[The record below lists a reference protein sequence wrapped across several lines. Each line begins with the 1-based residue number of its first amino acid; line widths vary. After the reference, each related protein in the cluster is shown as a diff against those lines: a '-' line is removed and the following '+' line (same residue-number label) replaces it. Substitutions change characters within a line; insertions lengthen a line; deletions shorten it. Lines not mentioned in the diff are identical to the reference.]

1 MAAEEEIIEILL
13 TMTVELALLLAEID
27 SKTKITRAIHLLEE
41 QILRTLAVITTT
53 TQEPIH
59 QAHEMM

>member
-1 MAAEEEIIEILL
+1 MVLEEEIIEILL
-13 TMTVELALLLAEID
+13 TMTVEQALLLLEID
-27 SKTKITRAIHLLEE
+27 FKIKTTRAIHLLEE
-41 QILRTLAVITTT
+41 QILRTLAAKTTT